1 MAMSGLRTCPVRS
14 PRHALG
20 SIVGVVS
27 ELGEVL
33 ELLHDAAG
41 RVTTLSAT
49 LREWWDEQQ
58 SRRAMEAAVHNAQG
72 ASHTWLV
79 GDGEPS
85 PPPRYREHR
94 TSIHYQRPGRYRS
107 ERQPVAASQEP
118 AVLHV
123 CDGTREWTYV
133 PDRAE
138 AWVQQA
144 GAYQMAD
151 DLLDPAWLPGGVP
164 ARGCRAPPPRGTR
177 SHPAAR
183 APAGRPGPR
192 LRQPRTPRRR
202 GDPGHHRR
210 RHRPAVGA
218 DQPVR
223 GRAIVA
229 PQPARP
235 GPQQATGRSAVP
247 LHPAARYTGRRRP
260 SPPAP
265 PAAQPPLA
273 AALLATPATPCRH
286 LRPLPA
292 TALADRLKI
301 ADYRRPLR
309 HAKD

>member
-1 MAMSGLRTCPVRS
+1 MAMSGLRTWPVRS

-58 SRRAMEAAVHNAQG
+58 SRRAMEAAVRNAQG

-118 AVLHV
+118 AILQV

-151 DLLDPAWLPGGVP
+151 DLLDPAWLPGEFLLGV
-164 ARGCRAPPPRGTR
+164 AGRLHRERRAAIQLHGRLRAGQDRGVGGSRAPPGAEEIRAIIDADTGLLLELTSLFEGEPLSRRSLNDVVLNEPLDEALFRFTPPPDTR
-177 SHPAAR
+177 VEDVQAR
-183 APAGRPGPR
+183 QHRPPFNLRWR
-192 LRQPRTPRRR
+192 LRFWRPRPRPVATYGRFRR
-202 GDPGHHRR
+202 
-210 RHRPAVGA
+210 
-218 DQPVR
+218 
-223 GRAIVA
+223 
-229 PQPARP
+229 
-235 GPQQATGRSAVP
+235 
-247 LHPAARYTGRRRP
+247 
-260 SPPAP
+260 
-265 PAAQPPLA
+265 
-273 AALLATPATPCRH
+273 
-286 LRPLPA
+286 LP
-292 TALADRLKI
+292 
-301 ADYRRPLR
+301 
-309 HAKD
+309 

>member
-1 MAMSGLRTCPVRS
+1 MPCSL
-14 PRHALG
+14 RHALG

-58 SRRAMEAAVHNAQG
+58 SRRAMEAVARNAQG
-72 ASHTWLV
+72 ASDTWLV

-85 PPPRYREHR
+85 SPPRYREHR

-118 AVLHV
+118 AILHV

-151 DLLDPAWLPGGVP
+151 DLLDPAWLPGEFLLGLPGASTARDAQPSSCTGACGP
-164 ARGCRAPPPRGTR
+164 ART
-177 SHPAAR
+177 AA
-183 APAGRPGPR
+183 
-192 LRQPRTPRRR
+192 
-202 GDPGHHRR
+202 
-210 RHRPAVGA
+210 
-218 DQPVR
+218 
-223 GRAIVA
+223 
-229 PQPARP
+229 
-235 GPQQATGRSAVP
+235 SA
-247 LHPAARYTGRRRP
+247 AAH
-260 SPPAP
+260 PPAP
-265 PAAQPPLA
+265 RRSGPSSTP
-273 AALLATPATPCRH
+273 TPACCWS
-286 LRPLPA
+286 
-292 TALADRLKI
+292 
-301 ADYRRPLR
+301 
-309 HAKD
+309 